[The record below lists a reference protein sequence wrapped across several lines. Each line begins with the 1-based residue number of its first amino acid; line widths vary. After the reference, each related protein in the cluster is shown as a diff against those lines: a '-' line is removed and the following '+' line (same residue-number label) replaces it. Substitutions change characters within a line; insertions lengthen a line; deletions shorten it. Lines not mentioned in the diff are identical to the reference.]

1 MHVSTA
7 ICGERTKLLEERLQG
22 WGLKRILIQDHS
34 RRKMEE
40 KIKRSEKMIKRG
52 EEKELERKK
61 RNKERKGKVKKEMK
75 RK

>member
-7 ICGERTKLLEERLQG
+7 ICGERTKSLEVRLLG

-34 RRKMEE
+34 KRKMEE
-40 KIKRSEKMIKRG
+40 KIKRSEKMIKIG

-61 RNKERKGKVKKEMK
+61 RNNQRKGKVKKEMK